1 MNMHPSE
8 IICTRHR
15 RAATHRTAI
24 LVWCACALFC
34 GGCFTRKPAANRPPA
49 IAFGHPVISATSSA
63 TPLEAPP
70 DIAFEIPPSPRL
82 SSPRSAPPKP
92 RVPQS
97 TPSEPVVAQQP
108 ADPIIVPD
116 LTVEQL
122 SSARSETQHSLDIA
136 EWNLSQTQ
144 GKKLNSAQEDVASKI
159 RGFMETARDAMKNSD
174 WQRAKNLAKKAEV
187 LSHELVANL

>member
-1 MNMHPSE
+1 M
-8 IICTRHR
+8 
-15 RAATHRTAI
+15 
-24 LVWCACALFC
+24 V
-34 GGCFTRKPAANRPPA
+34 NRPPA
-49 IAFGHPVISATSSA
+49 IVFAHPIVPITASSA
-63 TPLEAPP
+63 PLEAPP
-70 DIAFEIPPSPRL
+70 EIAFELPLPPRMSPQ
-82 SSPRSAPPKP
+82 RSAPPKP
-92 RVPQS
+92 RVTQS
-97 TPSEPVVAQQP
+97 APSEPAVAQRP

-122 SSARSETQHSLDIA
+122 SSARSESQHSLDIA

-144 GKKLNSAQEDVASKI
+144 GKRLNTAQEDVVSKI

>member
-1 MNMHPSE
+1 M
-8 IICTRHR
+8 
-15 RAATHRTAI
+15 
-24 LVWCACALFC
+24 
-34 GGCFTRKPAANRPPA
+34 
-49 IAFGHPVISATSSA
+49 
-63 TPLEAPP
+63 
-70 DIAFEIPPSPRL
+70 
-82 SSPRSAPPKP
+82 
-92 RVPQS
+92 
-97 TPSEPVVAQQP
+97 
-108 ADPIIVPD
+108 PD

-122 SSARSETQHSLDIA
+122 SSAQSETQHSLEIA

>member
-1 MNMHPSE
+1 M
-8 IICTRHR
+8 
-15 RAATHRTAI
+15 
-24 LVWCACALFC
+24 
-34 GGCFTRKPAANRPPA
+34 
-49 IAFGHPVISATSSA
+49 
-63 TPLEAPP
+63 
-70 DIAFEIPPSPRL
+70 SPQ
-82 SSPRSAPPKP
+82 RSAPPKP
-92 RVPQS
+92 RVTQS
-97 TPSEPVVAQQP
+97 APSEPAVAQRP

-122 SSARSETQHSLDIA
+122 SSARSESQHSLDIA

-144 GKKLNSAQEDVASKI
+144 GKRLNTAQEDVVSKI